1 MKMNVVKWDM
11 SMAHRCFERTAK
23 THVSSYNKLIKGKAF
38 KKSSQAGEWDDFR
51 SKSTEGLQKAQM
63 TFAGCVIITVYR

>member
-1 MKMNVVKWDM
+1 MNVVKWDM

-23 THVSSYNKLIKGKAF
+23 TYVSSYNKLIKGKAF

-51 SKSTEGLQKAQM
+51 SEINRGIAK
-63 TFAGCVIITVYR
+63 RRR